1 MSPCEILHL
10 ELSLQRLLGNRR
22 KGWHGNSLPTRKRDV
37 IKGTGINC
45 CHVHRGK
52 DKEEGS

>member
-1 MSPCEILHL
+1 MSPREVLHL